1 VVEHIVFE
9 ATVYMKKANIL
20 SWLLLLLP
28 MPAWSQTY
36 LEQFPYRK
44 QTDFFDFRYMRD
56 SLQME
61 GIVRFSDGFVRTVNQ
76 AFFSGK
82 LNCGVHVLV
91 LEDRPRYKE
100 FVAQKLGIRDP
111 YDFGIYLPPRGV
123 IATYP
128 ATGLGTVSHLIASA
142 LVESNL
148 TERPMWAKEGIPTF
162 FEKFYGYWKDDE
174 LVVYWGFQN
183 PWRISQIGSNL
194 THLDLN
200 ETISGPKFFRNSDWP
215 ERTESNLRMAAVF
228 LWEKGRFNR
237 FLRLIATR
245 NKAGYPTYFEAALDM
260 PLEKILPLW
269 QEYLQNVE
277 KQRAR
282 IMALPLSTICDTE
295 AEFRKF
301 SATYGLS
308 LEQPKQ
314 SE

>member
-1 VVEHIVFE
+1 
-9 ATVYMKKANIL
+9 MKKANVL
-20 SWLLLLLP
+20 SWFLLLLP
-28 MPAWSQTY
+28 MAAWPQAC
-36 LEQFPYRK
+36 LEQFPFRK

-56 SLQME
+56 SPQID
-61 GIVRFSDGFVRTVNQ
+61 GIAHFSDGFVRTVNQ
-76 AFFSGK
+76 EFFSGR
-82 LNCGVHVLV
+82 LSCGVHVLV
-91 LEDRPRYKE
+91 LEDRPQYKE
-100 FVAQKLGIRDP
+100 FVAQKLDIRNP
-111 YDFGIYLPPRGV
+111 YDFGICVPPRNL

-128 ATGLGTVSHLIASA
+128 GAGLGTFSHLIASA

-148 TERPMWAKEGIPTF
+148 TDRPMWAKEGIPTF

-200 ETISGPKFFRNSDWP
+200 EIISGPKFFRNSDWP

-237 FLRLIATR
+237 FLRLVATR
-245 NKAGYPTYFEAALDM
+245 DKAGYPTYFEAAMGM
-260 PLEKILPLW
+260 PLEKVLPMW
-269 QEYLQNVE
+269 QEYLQDVDQ
-277 KQRAR
+277 QRAR
-282 IMALPLSTICDTE
+282 IMSLPLSTICDTQ